1 MGKKILIVSHAMEIG
16 GAERS
21 LLGLLSALD
30 PTKVDIDLFL
40 LRHEGEFYE
49 YIPSYVNVLP
59 EVSSYTVL
67 ARPMK
72 KTLREGHFLLTA
84 ARLMGKVMAWG
95 YDRCKHY
102 QNSAVAL
109 EYSHKY
115 TWRLMP
121 QIMPERNYDLAISF
135 LTPHYIVANRVKA
148 KKKIAW
154 IHTDYSEIQ
163 INESSEYKMWNCYD
177 NIISISEAVTKSF
190 TRTFPQMVNKVLMIE
205 NILPKEFILSQANAL
220 DVQNE
225 MPQDGNWRF
234 LSIGRYCYAKNFD
247 NVPEICYR
255 LIQAGINVS
264 WYIIGFGS
272 DEELIKSKI
281 MQWNMEEHVILL
293 GKKENPYPYI
303 KSCDWYIQPSRFEG
317 KAVAVCE
324 AQILHKPVIIAN
336 YATAKSQLVNGYDG
350 MIVSQDNVECAK
362 EIANIIKDEKL
373 KESLIDNTC
382 RKDYSN
388 KKQIQKLYALIE
400 GGSVRCQ

>member
-1 MGKKILIVSHAMEIG
+1 MGKKILIVSHSMEIG

-30 PTKVDIDLFL
+30 PKKVEIDLFL
-40 LRHEGEFYE
+40 LRHEGELYK

-59 EVSSYTVL
+59 EVSAYAVL

-72 KTLREGHFLLTA
+72 TTLREGHFLLTA
-84 ARLMGKVMAWG
+84 ARLIGKVMAWG
-95 YDRCKHY
+95 YDWYKHY
-102 QNSAVAL
+102 QSSDVAL

-121 QIMPERNYDLAISF
+121 QIIPEKRYDLAISF
-135 LTPHYIVANRVKA
+135 LAPHYIVTNKVNAD
-148 KKKIAW
+148 KKLAW
-154 IHTDYSEIQ
+154 IHTDYGKIK
-163 INESSEYKMWNCYD
+163 INEKSEYKMWNSYD
-177 NIISISEAVTKSF
+177 NIISISESVTRSF
-190 TRTFPQMVNKVLMIE
+190 GKMFPALKKKIIMIE
-205 NILPKEFILSQANAL
+205 NILPEELILKQARAYSVQKEMSSA
-220 DVQNE
+220 
-225 MPQDGNWRF
+225 GSYRF

-255 LIQAGINVS
+255 LIQTGINVS